1 MPDAVTDLDEARKR
15 LDAAL
20 VWLNHADA
28 GRCTHDEAHQAI
40 RGLLGAA
47 YDFMGAA

>member
-1 MPDAVTDLDEARKR
+1 MSEPTADLLEARIR
-15 LDAAL
+15 VEHAL